1 MTLQLPKQQ
10 HEWYFRFII
19 LYDLE
24 FINLEQTYIDL
35 ESQFLEVRKKLGET
49 ETENRELREQIATSL
64 KRGQPVD
71 VALFSILLVVGEF

>member
-1 MTLQLPKQQ
+1 M
-10 HEWYFRFII
+10 
-19 LYDLE
+19 
-24 FINLEQTYIDL
+24 

-71 VALFSILLVVGEF
+71 VALFSILLVVGEFWLIIVEKKAAGRKSLWIDEIASSEPRWVLESKE